1 MGGGQMAEK
10 TEKEKAFEKILR
22 SKKAKKI
29 KADLIDQLEKS
40 GFDNEFNLDLLDD
53 YMDMYATKQLLVE
66 DIKERGV
73 RVEYDNGGGQKG
85 YKKNDSIEQ
94 RLKVNAQMLKL
105 LNELHLT
112 PSDMEGGDPDEE
124 L

>member
-1 MGGGQMAEK
+1 MEK
-10 TEKEKAFEKILR
+10 TEKERAFDKILR

-29 KADLIDQLEKS
+29 KEDMIDQLERS
-40 GFDNEFNLDLLDD
+40 GFDTEFNRDLLDD
-53 YMDMYATKQLLVE
+53 YMDMYVTKQLLVE
-66 DIKERGV
+66 DIRKRGV

-85 YKKNDSIEQ
+85 IKKNDSVEQ

-112 PSDMEGGDPDEE
+112 PSEMDGGDPDEE

>member
-1 MGGGQMAEK
+1 MAEK
-10 TEKEKAFEKILR
+10 TEKEKDFEKILR
-22 SKKAKKI
+22 SKRAKKI
-29 KADLIDQLEKS
+29 KADLIDQLERS

-112 PSDMEGGDPDEE
+112 PSDMEGGDPDED